1 MAYGNRRPVDEN
13 FMRNIEA
20 DPELGIT
27 SAQADK
33 FRSEVVSVISGYMQE
48 NNTLDVPYTAY
59 EPLARAIERFVC
71 SKVAEATRI
80 LTYSNAVGEDDKRR
94 LNSVK
99 KRLIEDHGYDEY
111 TADELLR
118 EAEETKDF
126 LKEV

>member
-1 MAYGNRRPVDEN
+1 VM
-13 FMRNIEA
+13 
-20 DPELGIT
+20 
-27 SAQADK
+27 
-33 FRSEVVSVISGYMQE
+33 SGYMQE
-48 NNTLDVPYTAY
+48 HKTLDVPYTAY

-71 SKVAEATRI
+71 AMVASATRI
-80 LTYSNAVGEDDKRR
+80 LTFSNAVSDEEKRK

-99 KRLIEDHGYDEY
+99 RRLIEDHGYDEY